1 MMSLQTT
8 LASMFEPRGTPM
20 EWNKHLNWQPIP
32 IVSEPLDEDSV
43 GFNISVLNSLI

>member
-8 LASMFEPRGTPM
+8 LASMFEPKGTPM

-43 GFNISVLNSLI
+43 GTLLI